1 MNALLPNPD
10 LDPGLDLPGV
20 IVMVV
25 FRRGA
30 VAVAKTVVLL
40 GGIG

>member
-10 LDPGLDLPGV
+10 PDPGLDLPVV

-25 FRRGA
+25 LRRGA